1 MMVTHKLPLLVLSW
15 MHFPTKDLKRSLSM
29 FTLQK
34 RKIKFQVQRS
44 PFTMIHLLL
53 IHTSDQSFTADINSS
68 SQCQIVSTTGAST
81 INVFVIAL
89 TSLPFQSA
97 NGFRF
102 PFYKPTKGWRFRYG
116 NKPAKTNVS
125 PRSSPLGDVKRLF
138 SQVTWKYIFLFIV
151 YCVSVFLQSLV

>member
-1 MMVTHKLPLLVLSW
+1 
-15 MHFPTKDLKRSLSM
+15 M

-53 IHTSDQSFTADINSS
+53 IHTSDQSFTTGINSS
-68 SQCQIVSTTGAST
+68 SQCQIVSTTGASA

-138 SQVTWKYIFLFIV
+138 SQVT
-151 YCVSVFLQSLV
+151 

>member
-1 MMVTHKLPLLVLSW
+1 
-15 MHFPTKDLKRSLSM
+15 MHFPTKDLERSLSM

-34 RKIKFQVQRS
+34 IKIKFQVQRS

-53 IHTSDQSFTADINSS
+53 IHTFDQSFTAGINSS
-68 SQCQIVSTTGAST
+68 SQCQIVSTAGAST
-81 INVFVIAL
+81 INVFVFAL

-138 SQVTWKYIFLFIV
+138 SQVTWKYTFLFIV
-151 YCVSVFLQSLV
+151 YCVSVFLRSLV